1 MPLKSY
7 MEKGRL
13 EAGCDEAG
21 RGCLAGPVF
30 AAAVILPERFRC
42 PGLNDSKQVLPDDR
56 EIMRGLIEKN
66 AVAWAV
72 ARIEAN
78 VIDRINI
85 LRASIQAMHN
95 ALRALKVR
103 PEFIL
108 IDGNRFYPYEDIV
121 HECVIGGDGY
131 YRAIAA
137 ASILAKTHRD
147 EYMRNLHQTYPV
159 YGWDHNKGYA
169 TEFHRDSI
177 TQHGITDEHRR
188 SFKYVEES
196 ATQLDLFVP

>member
-7 MEKGRL
+7 FLKGRL

-42 PGLNDSKQVLPDDR
+42 PGLNDSKQVPPDDR
-56 EIMRGLIEKN
+56 EVMRGLIEKN
-66 AVAWAV
+66 AIAWAV

-95 ALRALKVR
+95 ALRMLQVR
-103 PEFIL
+103 PDFIL
-108 IDGNRFYPYEDIV
+108 IDGNRFYPYEDIE
-121 HECVIGGDGY
+121 HTCVIGGDGY

-147 EYMRNLHQTYPV
+147 EYMRKLHQTYPV
-159 YGWDHNKGYA
+159 YGWDHNKGYG

-177 TQHGITDEHRR
+177 TQHGLTDEHRR

-196 ATQLDLFVP
+196 AMQLDLFE